1 VSGDGERL
9 ARALHAAYNAH
20 DAGAA
25 AALYAAE
32 GRHVEIATGG
42 ARSGPAAI
50 AAGLAGLL
58 AAFPDAHW
66 EAAAFIASG
75 DRVAVPYLLTGTL
88 QTPFGPFEPAGQQ
101 LALAGVHVVRAG
113 DGAIVACDDYWDAG
127 TFGRQMRPPAEAGG

>member
-25 AALYAAE
+25 ATLYAAD

-42 ARSGPAAI
+42 GKSGRVAI

-58 AAFPDAHW
+58 EAFPDAHW
-66 EAAAFIASG
+66 AASAFIASG
-75 DRVAVPYLLTGTL
+75 DLVAVPYLLTGTL
-88 QTPFGPFEPAGQQ
+88 QAPFGPFEPAGQR
-101 LALAGVHVVRAG
+101 LELAGVHVVHAR
-113 DGAIVACDDYWDAG
+113 DGAIAVCDDYWDAG
-127 TFGRQMRPPAEAGG
+127 TFGRQLRPAG